1 MSSRQLP
8 LFALLLGL
16 LSACS
21 PATQDNTDTPP
32 RPVKLFTVD
41 DQRDAATRRFPA
53 VVEATQ
59 TASLAFRVAGEITE
73 LPFRPGQQVSANQQ
87 VAALDARD
95 YELAVEQAAARA
107 ELVESQH
114 RRNQRLLEQELISQ
128 AQFDQSRA
136 DQRVAQ
142 AELDVARTNLEY
154 TRLRAPFAGVV
165 ANLHVDKHENI
176 APQQAIMT
184 LQADAL
190 IDVSIQVP
198 ERLFAQVR
206 RDLEYQPDV
215 LFDGLPG
222 RYFKASVR
230 EWNRVADAAT
240 NTYRVVFTLPAPGD
254 VHILPGMTATVLID
268 TEKMTS
274 RAPNVVML
282 PAAAVFAPE
291 EQPLRADTAYV
302 WLYQADDEHSAGTVS
317 LHQVAVGD
325 MTNDGVQITDG
336 LTPGD
341 QVVEAG
347 VHHLRDGQAVKP
359 WVRERGL

>member
-8 LFALLLGL
+8 LFALLFLLG
-16 LSACS
+16 ACS
-21 PATQDNTDTPP
+21 PGADNSAEAPP

-41 DQRDAATRRFPA
+41 DQRDAAIRRFPA

-59 TASLAFRVAGEITE
+59 TASLAFRVGGEITE
-73 LPFRPGQQVSANQQ
+73 LPFRPGEHVSAQQQ
-87 VAALDARD
+87 VAALDPRD
-95 YELAVEQAAARA
+95 FELAVEQAAARA
-107 ELVESQH
+107 ELIQAQH
-114 RRNQRLLEQELISQ
+114 QRNQRLLEQELISQ

-136 DQRVAQ
+136 DQRVAE
-142 AELDVARTNLEY
+142 AELRAARINLEY
-154 TRLRAPFAGVV
+154 SRLRAPFDGVV
-165 ANLHVDKHENI
+165 ANLHVDKHENV

-230 EWNRVADAAT
+230 EWNRIADAAT
-240 NTYRVVFTLPAPGD
+240 NTYRVVFTLPAPDG
-254 VHILPGMTATVLID
+254 VHLLPGMTATVLID
-268 TEKMTS
+268 TEQMTA

-291 EQPLRADTAYV
+291 EQPLQADTAYV
-302 WLYQADDEHSAGTVS
+302 WLYQADSEGSGSVR
-317 LHQVAVGD
+317 LHQVAIGD

>member
-1 MSSRQLP
+1 MLLRLP
-8 LFALLLGL
+8 FAVTAMLVLLG
-16 LSACS
+16 ACS
-21 PATQDNTDTPP
+21 PAEEATTTPAP

-41 DQRDAATRRFPA
+41 DQRDATIRRFPA

-59 TASLAFRVAGEITE
+59 TASLAFRVGGEITQ
-73 LPFRPGQQVSANQQ
+73 LPFRPGQRVNAAQL
-87 VAALDARD
+87 VAAIDARD
-95 YELAVEQAAARA
+95 YELAVEQAEARA
-107 ELVESQH
+107 ELVKSQH
-114 RRNQRLLEQELISQ
+114 QRNQQLRDQELISQ

-136 DQRVAQ
+136 DQRVAE
-142 AELDVARTNLEY
+142 AELNAARTNLDY
-154 TRLRAPFAGVV
+154 TQLHAPFDGVI
-165 ANLHVDKHENI
+165 ANLHVDKHENV
-176 APQQAIMT
+176 APQQAILT

-198 ERLFAQVR
+198 ERLFSHVR

-230 EWNRVADAAT
+230 EWDRIADAAT
-240 NTYRVVFTLPAPGD
+240 NTYRVVFTLPAPD
-254 VHILPGMTATVLID
+254 DLHILPGMTASVLID
-268 TEKMTS
+268 TGKMTE

-291 EQPLRADTAYV
+291 EKPLQPDTAYV
-302 WLYQADDEHSAGTVS
+302 WLYKAEADGSGAVS
-317 LHQVAVGD
+317 LHQVTVGD

-341 QVVEAG
+341 RVVEAG
-347 VHHLRDGQAVKP
+347 VHHLRDGQSVKP